1 MINTMAP
8 ASTPGHDEKRNEVL
22 ERLSQ
27 EYGAPDQKQREA
39 NKKLG
44 KDEFFK
50 IMVTQIQHQDPL
62 KPYQNEQM
70 AAQMAQFS
78 SLEQMVNVNQNLEK
92 LSQAQQPLHQLGA
105 AGLIGKYVTADSSR
119 IAHTEGRLTDISFE
133 LPADA
138 EKVRLII
145 MNDRGENV
153 REIEKSELKK
163 GSIKVE
169 WDGKTESKFPAKTG
183 QYLVQISASTDQ
195 GKNVP
200 VQTQHT
206 SMVHGIAYENK
217 ETVLLTG
224 DVTRPQKLMLK
235 NIYKIVDAAQAKN
248 SNAQASAPS
257 PMVTGLPPGMEIGGL
272 EELIKQQLAEKG
284 QGQPAAAQEDET
296 AKLIDSADRQV
307 AGYDP
312 GISSRYAPVDV
323 NAMRKGTEKPVVQAA
338 PTADQIRQM
347 LEQAQDISAANP
359 VAEAMREG
367 KLPIQ
372 QAGNKSEM
380 ENVNSAARAMG
391 MGQQAAGRQSVQ
403 SSEDGS
409 VAGSLLE

>member
-1 MINTMAP
+1 MINTMTP
-8 ASTPGHDEKRNEVL
+8 AGAPGHEEKRNEVL
-22 ERLSQ
+22 ERISQ
-27 EYGAPDQKQREA
+27 EYGAPEQKTREP

-119 IAHTEGRLTDISFE
+119 VAHTEGRLTDISFE

-138 EKVRLII
+138 DKVRLII

-153 REIEKSELKK
+153 REIEKTELKK
-163 GSIKVE
+163 GTVKVE
-169 WDGKTESKFPAKTG
+169 WDGKTESKFPAKSG
-183 QYLVQISASTDQ
+183 QYLVQISASTAQ

-200 VQTQHT
+200 VQTAHT
-206 SMVHGIAYENK
+206 SIVHGVAYEKN

-235 NIYKIVDAAQAKN
+235 NIYKIVDPGQAK
-248 SNAQASAPS
+248 ASTSGASVPTPAIS
-257 PMVTGLPPGMEIGGL
+257 GLPPGMEIGGL
-272 EELIKQQLAEKG
+272 ENLIKQQLDEKS
-284 QGQPAAAQEDET
+284 QGQSQAQPGHDDSM

-312 GISSRYAPVDV
+312 GISSRYMPVDV
-323 NAMRKGTEKPVVQAA
+323 NAMRKGDEKPVVQAA
-338 PTADQIRQM
+338 PSADQIRQM
-347 LEQAQDISAANP
+347 IEQGQDLSGSNP

-367 KLPIQ
+367 RLPAQ
-372 QAGNKSEM
+372 SAGNRAQM
-380 ENVNSAARAMG
+380 ENVNPAAQA
-391 MGQQAAGRQSVQ
+391 MGQQAAAGQSVQ